1 MLDHKAE
8 GFILLWNDEEC
19 INEELAIKVHVLLGS
34 LVKVQKSMIYK
45 EVLRE
50 ERERGHTHFEV
61 CMLLRMTLGCAYLG
75 DI

>member
-19 INEELAIKVHVLLGS
+19 INEELAIKVRVLLGS

-50 ERERGHTHFEV
+50 ERERGHTYFEV